1 MAKKSPQPW
10 LAKPR
15 KQVAVQFVKTHCAA
29 GSELWHLLDTPFA
42 NRPKTVLMKL
52 GRLAGGC
59 FEV

>member
-42 NRPKTVLMKL
+42 NRPKTVLL
-52 GRLAGGC
+52 TSSPP
-59 FEV
+59 